1 MNRWLN
7 GMYGGFGLAIWFAV
21 SPAILAAPL
30 TLDAVLAHAN
40 SAHPVLEL
48 ARAQGELAQAEAQL
62 AQSLND
68 FRVNLDASLRSGR
81 NPVFND
87 QFSPDHLIKLNARK
101 TLLDFGRQQAG
112 TAAAEEER
120 EAQVLL
126 LQDTRAQR
134 RLSLMARYFDVLL
147 ADMRDAAET
156 EAMAVA
162 YVNWDN
168 AKERLALGQLAQW
181 QVAEQE
187 SRFLESLA
195 RRDDVRR
202 GLREKRMAL
211 GAAMNMPGMLQDD
224 LADPKLPDNER
235 ALSTFDD
242 LLTQLQTGN
251 PRLAAQKRLLAGAS
265 QRLNSVRADN
275 RPSIEFEA
283 EAAAWSRDS
292 TTRDELRAGFNL
304 VWPLWQ
310 GGRDGARLSRE
321 QARFHALQAQHD
333 QLLMELRQS
342 LLEAR
347 EEIHYLRGVGRRNAE
362 LNADFREQALDKAR
376 AEYEMEL
383 KTNLGSSMAETQFAH
398 LRRRGVEYRLALAWA
413 RLDALLGVAHAD
425 AHSDVNTGAVKQTTQ
440 TTLNMESK

>member
-1 MNRWLN
+1 MIGRFTRLHRGCWLTV
-7 GMYGGFGLAIWFAV
+7 WFAV
-21 SPAILAAPL
+21 TPVVLAAPL
-30 TLDAVLAHAN
+30 TLDAVLTHAD

-68 FRVNLDASLRSGR
+68 FRVNLDASLRTGR

-87 QFSPDHLIKLNARK
+87 HFSPDHLIKLNARK
-101 TLLDFGRQQAG
+101 TLLDFGRQQSGA
-112 TAAAEEER
+112 AAAEEER
-120 EAQVLL
+120 EAHDLL
-126 LQDTRAQR
+126 IRDIRAHR
-134 RLSLMARYFDVLL
+134 RVSLMARYFDVLL

-156 EAMAVA
+156 ESMAVA

-168 AKERLALGQLAQW
+168 AKERLAVGQMAQW
-181 QVAEQE
+181 QVAELE

-195 RRDDVRR
+195 RRDDLRR

-211 GAAMNMPGMLQDD
+211 GTAMNLPGMLLDD

-235 ALSTFDD
+235 VLPTFDD
-242 LLTQLQTGN
+242 LLAQMQTGN
-251 PRLAAQKRLLAGAS
+251 PRMAAQKRLLAAAN
-265 QRLNSVRADN
+265 QRLNGVRAEN

-310 GGRDGARLSRE
+310 GGRDAARLSRE
-321 QARFHALQAQHD
+321 QARFHALQAEHD

-347 EEIHYLRGVGRRNAE
+347 EEIQYLRGAGRRSAE
-362 LNADFREQALDKAR
+362 LNADFRDQALDKAR

-413 RLDALLGVAHAD
+413 RLDALLGVPD
-425 AHSDVNTGAVKQTTQ
+425 ASTKQPTTQ
-440 TTLNMESK
+440 TTVNMESK